1 MKEEY
6 PLYGKTFSICQS
18 YGENHLMFDEEKGR
32 FIITYGNKNSND
44 CFLMP
49 IEAWYGL
56 TEELF
61 QMFGASYWLILQ
73 KAGEGAGRISARSFQ
88 DLDSEKIVEAIKIG
102 FNGISR
108 WGFGRY
114 KLKELDIQNKHVV
127 FELYDSIFDSTTNNE
142 YKRFVEEQHFL
153 VGFYK
158 GLFSALL
165 GKMMRCTRSRITDNA
180 KSYYRFELNPEFE
193 EYNDTHKHSRDKDLS
208 SQSLIKHAK
217 G

>member
-1 MKEEY
+1 MNTTEY
-6 PLYGKTFSICQS
+6 PVCGKTFSICQL
-18 YGENHLMFDEEKGR
+18 YGENYLVFDEEKGR
-32 FIITYGNKNSND
+32 FTVTYDNKNCND

-49 IEAWYGL
+49 IEAWCGL

-88 DLDSEKIVEAIKIG
+88 NVDTGKIAEAIKIG

-127 FELYDSIFDSTTNNE
+127 FELHDSIFECCANDNE

-153 VGFYK
+153 VGFYT
-158 GLFSALL
+158 GLFSALFE
-165 GKMMRCTRSRITDNA
+165 KKMRCTRARVGNNDA
-180 KSYYRFELNPEFE
+180 KPYYRFELNPEFE
-193 EYNDTHKHSRDKDLS
+193 VCNGTSRMVDN
-208 SQSLIKHAK
+208 QERCAQNIY
-217 G
+217 